1 MSTRRRWL
9 MFGFE
14 FLLGLIYIALFVL
27 FITQSTD
34 FLVVRENTRALAA
47 AHQRQPTL
55 PATFTFGERR
65 IDNDLLGID
74 WWRDE
79 IPDAGIWS
87 HAHTYAYL
95 PVPPETQ
102 DLRLT
107 LEGVAFVARG
117 HDAVQVTVDADGMET
132 GSWTHRLGEPPP
144 EMTLVVPAAATADGV
159 IELRFDVDY
168 PAVPFHFGDETE
180 KREIGLLLRSVSL
193 EPN

>member
-1 MSTRRRWL
+1 MTTRRRWL
-9 MFGFE
+9 IFGFE
-14 FLLGLIYIALFVL
+14 LVLGLIYVALFAV
-27 FITQSTD
+27 FVTQSTD
-34 FLVVRENTRALAA
+34 FLVARENTRALAA
-47 AHQRQPTL
+47 ARGRPPTL
-55 PATFTFGERR
+55 PVTFRFGEGRT
-65 IDNDLLGID
+65 DNDLLGID

-79 IPDAGIWS
+79 IPADGIWS

-95 PVPPETQ
+95 PVPPQTH
-102 DLRLT
+102 DLKLT
-107 LEGVAFVARG
+107 LDGEAFVARG
-117 HDAVQVTVDADGMET
+117 HDAVQVTVDADGMEAGT
-132 GSWTHRLGEPPP
+132 WTHRLDQPPP